1 MAHSIRDMSYL
12 YTALG
17 FMALIVAHEA
27 GHFLAAKATGMRVE
41 RFSLFFGNPLI
52 SVRRGETEYGI
63 GWLPAGG
70 YVKISGMNPNEE
82 LEREQELAALRR
94 ELSGS
99 SSNHAGRAS
108 GAQRAE
114 LQARCDALAEEVA
127 QVKARG
133 YYNQAV
139 WKRVVVI
146 LAGPFVNLLIAF
158 IVLFVIY
165 STNQVAVYNHRGQPV
180 ISDTVAAVLPGS
192 PAAGKLMAGDRI
204 IAVDG
209 RRDLDAAQ
217 IQRQIDSHRC
227 AGPLVDGCRART
239 PVSIEV
245 RRHGRLLTLTLRP
258 QYFSAYGRMLV
269 GFDFAQRY
277 RSLGVLGAASST
289 VDKLGSVTGETI
301 SAIARIFQPKERSKL
316 HGVVG
321 IVAVTSQ
328 EFSFSTVD
336 ALYTLAL
343 ISLSLAIVN
352 LFPFLP
358 LDGGHVFWAL
368 AEKVRGRRVSFA
380 TMERAGVVG
389 FALIILIFAIGL
401 SNDISTLTG
410 HGFNVR

>member
-1 MAHSIRDMSYL
+1 MSYL

-17 FMALIVAHEA
+17 FIALIVAHEA
-27 GHFLAAKATGMRVE
+27 GHFIAAKATGMRVE
-41 RFSLFFGNPLI
+41 RFSLFFGSPLV
-52 SVRRGETEYGI
+52 SVRRGETEYAI

-70 YVKISGMNPNEE
+70 YVKIAGMNPNEE
-82 LEREQELAALRR
+82 LEAERELAALQRR
-94 ELSGS
+94 LSQPPADGE
-99 SSNHAGRAS
+99 APADERERVGLRARCE
-108 GAQRAE
+108 ALRAE
-114 LQARCDALAEEVA
+114 IARI
-127 QVKARG
+127 KARG

-158 IVLFVIY
+158 AVLFAIY
-165 STNQVAVYNHRGQPV
+165 ATNPVAVYNHRGQPV

-192 PAAGKLMAGDRI
+192 PAAGHLRPGDRI
-204 IAVDG
+204 VAVDG
-209 RRDLDAAQ
+209 HRHLSPTQ
-217 IQRQIDSHRC
+217 VQHQIDSHRC
-227 AGPLVDGCRART
+227 AGALVPGCRAAT

-245 RRHGRLLTLTLRP
+245 ERNGRTSTLTLRP
-258 QYFSAYGRMLV
+258 EYIAAYKRMLV

-277 RSLGVLGAASST
+277 RSLGVAGAASST
-289 VDKLGSVTGETI
+289 VDRMGSVTAQTI

-336 ALYTLAL
+336 ALYTLGL

-368 AEKVRGRRVSFA
+368 AEKVRGRRISAA
-380 TMERAGVVG
+380 TMERAGMVG
-389 FALIILIFAIGL
+389 FALIIVIFAIGL